1 MAATSA
7 DPDLAGAGADLAD
20 ADLADADLADADLA
34 DAGLAGADLT
44 GADLAGAGSG
54 SGSAGSRVPA
64 AAVSA
69 AGARRR
75 DVQRWV
81 HDRASLQY
89 QRRSAHA
96 SPPSGTISPIGCSRP
111 HREHFAA
118 CKERV
123 LLLRCAAESRSDE
136 AYAAMVPPHRYQP
149 RCPGGSGEGDL
160 SRVKAG

>member
-1 MAATSA
+1 LAATSA
-7 DPDLAGAGADLAD
+7 DPDLADADLADADLAD

-34 DAGLAGADLT
+34 DAGLAGADLA
-44 GADLAGAGSG
+44 GAGAGSG
-54 SGSAGSRVPA
+54 APA

-69 AGARRR
+69 AGTRRF

-81 HDRASLQY
+81 HDLASLQY